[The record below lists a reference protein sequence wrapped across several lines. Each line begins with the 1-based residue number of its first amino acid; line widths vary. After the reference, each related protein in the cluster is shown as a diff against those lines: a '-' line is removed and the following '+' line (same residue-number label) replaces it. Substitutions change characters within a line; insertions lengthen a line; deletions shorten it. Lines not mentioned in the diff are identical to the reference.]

1 MGSLFLTPP
10 TPAWSQEPGARRWPV
25 PQVCP
30 VGRWWAPEMP
40 HIITSKVL
48 LEALP
53 ASLLWGIPSPLSIQQ
68 PRGHGKALRGEMG

>member
-1 MGSLFLTPP
+1 MFLIPP
-10 TPAWSQEPGARRWPV
+10 YSRLEPGARRWPV

-30 VGRWWAPEMP
+30 AGRWAPEMP

-53 ASLLWGIPSPLSIQQ
+53 TSLLWGIPSPVSIQQ
-68 PRGHGKALRGEMG
+68 PCGHGKTLRGKMG